1 MLILFP
7 MLSAFCRYLTW
18 AFKGLVAP
26 ARAVIDTHTQT
37 HTQTHRLTA
46 GNDSR
51 LSVENLSKVTNQIDV
66 IY

>member
-7 MLSAFCRYLTW
+7 MSSAFCQYLTL

-26 ARAVIDTHTQT
+26 ARVGTDT

-51 LSVENLSKVTNQIDV
+51 LSVENLSNVTNQITMQ
-66 IY
+66 YTRGM